1 MARLGHGETL
11 TVATVNEAREGV
23 RALNASVR
31 SPIAIAK
38 VPDLK
43 RFDYLFPDLQDD
55 PRNLLDVKADTVKNL
70 IALGKTMQDPSGG
83 DDSDIP
89 AVYTYFGQFVDHDI
103 TLEAESGKL
112 GDIFAPGLRPAKLDA
127 VRATL
132 KNARTMTL
140 DLDSVYDDP
149 APRSGDEMTVGT
161 VTPLGGTAVPILPVP
176 GKDAFNDLPRKPPA
190 ADPRID
196 REALIGDARNDE
208 NLVIA
213 QMQVAFLRAH
223 NAIVRQGND
232 FNEARRLLR
241 QHYQWI
247 VLHDFLPRICQPKI
261 VDSVIKRNRWFKTRD
276 ADLFMPLEFAVA
288 AYRFGHSMIRA
299 DYDHNINFPGATL
312 LQLFT
317 FTALSGDIS
326 PSPGPGGLPTL
337 PDNWPIQWDRFVE
350 GKALKNRARII
361 DTKLVEPLFALTDI
375 VGNQL
380 PGDEARLAV
389 RNLLRGYLLR
399 MPTGQAVAKKLK
411 IAPLT
416 ASEIEKAAAS
426 PAQKTILK
434 ASGFSKRTPLWFY
447 VLVEAAA
454 IGKGRLGPVGST
466 IVAEV
471 LVALA
476 RRSESSIFDEPEWK
490 PTLGAKKGKFIINDL
505 LKLAGEL

>member
-1 MARLGHGETL
+1 MARIGHGETL
-11 TVATVNEAREGV
+11 TVATIEVAREGV
-23 RALNASVR
+23 RALNESVR

-43 RFDYLFPDLQDD
+43 RFDYLFPDLQND
-55 PRNLLDVKADTVKNL
+55 PKNLLAEDAKTVQDL
-70 IALGKTMQDPSGG
+70 IALGDSMHDPTGG
-83 DDSDIP
+83 VDSDIP
-89 AVYTYFGQFVDHDI
+89 AVYTYLGQFVDHDI

-112 GDIFAPGLRPAKLDA
+112 GDIFKPGSLKPAKLDA
-127 VRATL
+127 IRATL

-149 APRSGDEMTVGT
+149 APRSGDLMTVGT
-161 VTPLGGTAVPILPVP
+161 VTPLGGNVVPILPVP
-176 GKDAFNDLPRKPPA
+176 GKDAFNDVPRKPPA

-223 NAIVRQGND
+223 NAIVGKGSNFD
-232 FNEARRLLR
+232 EARRLLR
-241 QHYQWI
+241 QHYQWV
-247 VLHDFLPRICQPKI
+247 VLHDFLPRICQPRI
-261 VDSVIKRNRWFKTRD
+261 VASTLARNRWYKKRD

-299 DYDHNINFPGATL
+299 TYDHNLNFPDATL

-317 FTALSGDIS
+317 FTALSGDF
-326 PSPGPGGLPTL
+326 PGGLPTL

-350 GKALKNRARII
+350 GKGLRNRARVI
-361 DTKLVEPLFALTDI
+361 DTKLVEPLFELTSAI
-375 VGNQL
+375 GNPL
-380 PGDEARLAV
+380 PGIEARLAV

-411 IAPLT
+411 ITPLT
-416 ASEIEKAAAS
+416 ASAIEKAAATR
-426 PAQKTILK
+426 AQKEVLK
-434 ASGFSKRTPLWFY
+434 SSGFSKRTPLWFY
-447 VLVEAAA
+447 VLIEAAA

-476 RRSESSIFDEPEWK
+476 RRSESSIFDEPGWK